1 MQNSTNLDER
11 GNEGQQLLRQGEV
24 AEILNLSPRTLEA
37 WRHRGGGPR
46 YVLLTPRCV
55 RYRRAD
61 LVTWIEQ
68 RARTSTAD
76 RGRDAA

>member
-11 GNEGQQLLRQGEV
+11 GAKGQQLLRQQEV
-24 AEILNLSPRTLEA
+24 AQILNLSPRTLEA

-46 YVLLTPRCV
+46 YLMLTPRCV

-68 RARTSTAD
+68 RIRTSTSD
-76 RGRDAA
+76 RGADPA